1 MKKRAEV
8 FTGKEMDT
16 QSSYGMVEDS
26 GELAHGTISFYH
38 QMMDGSVCV
47 AVYST
52 AYEDLYDMYRLD
64 DMKEARQQIRD
75 KKRAVGERGVRYQ
88 EIK

>member
-1 MKKRAEV
+1 M
-8 FTGKEMDT
+8 
-16 QSSYGMVEDS
+16 
-26 GELAHGTISFYH
+26 
-38 QMMDGSVCV
+38 

-52 AYEDLYDMYRLD
+52 AYDDLYDMYKLD